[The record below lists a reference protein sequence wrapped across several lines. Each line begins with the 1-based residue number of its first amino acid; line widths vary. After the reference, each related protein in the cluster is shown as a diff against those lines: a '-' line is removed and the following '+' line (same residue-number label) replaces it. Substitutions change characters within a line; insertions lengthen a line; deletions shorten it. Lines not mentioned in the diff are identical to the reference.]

1 MSAETH
7 TAFTSALLAIDSVTD
22 RDIVTRSCLNSC
34 VSLPL
39 VYSVLSVHLE
49 IKNSTC
55 FAFLANVYMLSPV
68 VCLSVTR
75 VNPTQSVV
83 IFGNISTEFVTLAI
97 RWHPQK
103 ILRRSSQGN
112 PSAGGVKH
120 NIAILDLSKAI
131 SWKQCKVGGKLV
143 LITNRKSHMS
153 FRLVPKSVTLNDLE
167 RCNGRYFSLFQRTR
181 VRCRR
186 KTITSVSKST
196 FNSLRPY

>member
-97 RWHPQK
+97 R
-103 ILRRSSQGN
+103 
-112 PSAGGVKH
+112 
-120 NIAILDLSKAI
+120 
-131 SWKQCKVGGKLV
+131 
-143 LITNRKSHMS
+143 
-153 FRLVPKSVTLNDLE
+153 
-167 RCNGRYFSLFQRTR
+167 
-181 VRCRR
+181 
-186 KTITSVSKST
+186 
-196 FNSLRPY
+196 